1 MKIDKISI
9 AILRHIKDGRKSFK
23 AIAEELSIAEN
34 TVRTRVNNMIEK
46 GILKISGLVDFES
59 LPGHMVV
66 IVGIRLKTMDGVGK
80 CEEISRLKGVV
91 SASVVTGRYD
101 LILVVS
107 LNEKF
112 GLTEFF
118 KDQLDLIEDILS
130 AETFVAY
137 KSSNLYIPYIL

>member
-9 AILRHIKDGRKSFK
+9 AILRHIKNGRKSFK

-46 GILKISGLVDFES
+46 GILKISGLVDLQS

-80 CEEISRLKGVV
+80 CEEISRLKSVV

-101 LILVVS
+101 LMLVVS

-137 KSSNLYIPYIL
+137 KNYNLYIPYIL

>member
-1 MKIDKISI
+1 MKIDEISV
-9 AILRHIKDGRKSFK
+9 AILRHIKNGRKSFK
-23 AIAEELSIAEN
+23 AIAEDLSIAEN

-46 GILKISGLVDFES
+46 GIVKISGLVDLES

-80 CEEISRLKGVV
+80 CEEIGRLKGVV
-91 SASVVTGRYD
+91 FASVVTGRYD

-118 KDQLDLIEDILS
+118 KTQLDLIEDILS

-137 KSSNLYIPYIL
+137 KSYNLYIPYIL

>member
-9 AILRHIKDGRKSFK
+9 AIVRHLNDGKKSFK
-23 AIAEELSIAEN
+23 AIAEELSVAEN
-34 TVRTRVNNMIEK
+34 TVRTRVNKMIEK
-46 GILKISGLVDFES
+46 GILRISGLVDLKYF
-59 LPGHMVV
+59 PGHMVV
-66 IVGIRLKTMDGVGK
+66 LVGIRLNTMDGVGK

-101 LILVVS
+101 LMLVVS

-118 KDQLDLIEDILS
+118 KGQLDLIEDILS

-137 KSSNLYIPYIL
+137 KSCNLYIPYII